1 MIVKEKW
8 REWRG
13 KRFLIINLY
22 FVIVFV
28 FFSVSMYYIF
38 FRVFN
43 IFFDFSNIYLINYI
57 KRWNV

>member
-13 KRFLIINLY
+13 KRFSIINLHPA
-22 FVIVFV
+22 IVFA

-43 IFFDFSNIYLINYI
+43 TFFDFSNIYLINHI